1 MDWMNVLEQAFELVI
16 FPVISILG
24 VYLVF
29 LISSKIKDMKAK
41 TSNETAQ
48 KYMDMLEDT
57 ITSCVF
63 ATTQT
68 YVDALKK
75 EGKFDAEAQKIAFN
89 KTYDAVMKILTADAV
104 KYINE
109 SVGDLETY
117 VTNRIEEHVKLQKNY

>member
-68 YVDALKK
+68 YLDALKK
-75 EGKFDAEAQKIAFN
+75 EGKFDAEAQKHAF
-89 KTYDAVMKILTADAV
+89 KLTYDAVMAILTDEAQV
-104 KYINE
+104 YLNE
-109 SVGDLETY
+109 AIKDLN
-117 VTNRIEEHVKLQKNY
+117 V